1 MFVKPAPG
9 RTVRWPASL
18 RLLSEQGAE
27 VPSTAFWLRAL
38 ACGDVQKASPAAQAT
53 ATVQPATVE
62 QKGATA

>member
-38 ACGDVQKASPAAQAT
+38 ARGDVQKVSPAVQAT
-53 ATVQPATVE
+53 ATAQSAIIEP
-62 QKGATA
+62 KGTTA

>member
-38 ACGDVQKASPAAQAT
+38 ACGDVQKASPVVQAT
-53 ATVQPATVE
+53 ATAQSATIE
-62 QKGATA
+62 PKGTAA

>member
-18 RLLSEQGAE
+18 RLLSEEGAE

-38 ACGDVQKASPAAQAT
+38 ACGDVQKASP
-53 ATVQPATVE
+53 TVQETAPAQPVTIE

>member
-1 MFVKPAPG
+1 MFVKPAPD

-38 ACGDVQKASPAAQAT
+38 ACGDVQKASPVVPSTAT
-53 ATVQPATVE
+53 AQSAAIEP
-62 QKGATA
+62 KGTAA

>member
-9 RTVRWPASL
+9 RTVRWPVSL

-27 VPSTAFWLRAL
+27 VPRTAFWLRAL
-38 ACGDVQKASPAAQAT
+38 ARGDVQNAPPVQASAT
-53 ATVQPATVE
+53 LQPETAE

>member
-1 MFVKPAPG
+1 MFVKPAPD

-38 ACGDVQKASPAAQAT
+38 ARGDVQKASPAVQAPAT
-53 ATVQPATVE
+53 AQPATIE
-62 QKGATA
+62 PKGTAA

>member
-38 ACGDVQKASPAAQAT
+38 ACGDVQKASPVVQASAAA
-53 ATVQPATVE
+53 QPATIE